1 LREAK
6 KLQKDASLA
15 DERGGKVACFN
26 KKEDNSPPQKKRKRK
41 KKAIYNLATKNIN
54 LKKML

>member
-15 DERGGKVACFN
+15 DERRGKVACFN
-26 KKEDNSPPQKKRKRK
+26 KKEDNSPPPPPKKKKEKEKRKQYIILQPR
-41 KKAIYNLATKNIN
+41 ILI
-54 LKKML
+54 